1 LGSKYKGNLS
11 IHPKISFI
19 EQPPRVVGIVSFHKL
34 FQNDIQHSFKTL
46 STVNNWMYT
55 VGEETNVDSNMA
67 VTQDNTSLMA
77 YDQQLQQDN
86 WFAFEKY

>member
-1 LGSKYKGNLS
+1 
-11 IHPKISFI
+11 
-19 EQPPRVVGIVSFHKL
+19 
-34 FQNDIQHSFKTL
+34 
-46 STVNNWMYT
+46 MYT
-55 VGEETNVDSNMA
+55 VGEETNVDSNME